1 MAHGKDFEIYDRWL
15 ELLGNLEDY
24 AKRHHLRFDKES
36 DFTQYIYRMER
47 EYTLPTTVQSVSL
60 GLESGKAII
69 VASVS
74 PLQEPL
80 KHISIKLQGG
90 ARHWHLHAHDGHLLE
105 GKRVFDRIK
114 LEALL
119 DKVFSVQIAA

>member
-1 MAHGKDFEIYDRWL
+1 MAHPNDFDIYERWL
-15 ELLGNLEDY
+15 ELLSHLEAY
-24 AKRHHLRFDKES
+24 AKQHGLRFDKES

-69 VASVS
+69 IASVS

-80 KHISIKLQGG
+80 KYISINLQGG

-105 GKRVFDRIK
+105 GKRIFDRVK
-114 LEALL
+114 LEGLL
-119 DKVFSVQIAA
+119 NKVFSVQIAA

>member
-1 MAHGKDFEIYDRWL
+1 MAHTDDFDIYERWL
-15 ELLGNLEDY
+15 EMLSNLEAY
-24 AKRHHLRFDKES
+24 AKQHGLRFDKES

-80 KHISIKLQGG
+80 KYISINLQGG

-105 GKRVFDRIK
+105 GKRIFDRAK
-114 LEALL
+114 LEGLL
-119 DKVFSVQIAA
+119 NKVFSVQIAA

>member
-1 MAHGKDFEIYDRWL
+1 MAHGNDFEIYERWL
-15 ELLGNLEDY
+15 ELLSYLEAY
-24 AKRHHLRFDKES
+24 AKQHGLRFDKES

-80 KHISIKLQGG
+80 KHISINLQGG
-90 ARHWHLHAHDGHLLE
+90 ARHWHLHAHDGHLLD
-105 GKRVFDRIK
+105 GKRIFDRSK